1 MYSNQMDGK
10 TIIPIDR
17 INEWEVNARSREI
30 KKEDF
35 YLLREK
41 LEKKSQYKPLIVTPN
56 TVVSDPSGDPV
67 EAYICLAGNH
77 RLRAYKDMGV
87 EEVWVTIVKFVQK
100 EDGLFYA
107 ERDGVL
113 EKERYITLED
123 GMLDWALTDNEEF
136 ASYDKE
142 FFANEATNYNLD
154 WSKYLIS
161 PEPSI
166 KLSTIMDKYK
176 LGDDNSNEDKGGAP
190 KDVTC
195 PNCGTQFQPAYD
207 EANH

>member
-1 MYSNQMDGK
+1 MDGK
-10 TIIPIDR
+10 TMIPTDR

-30 KKEDF
+30 SKEDY

-41 LEKKSQYKPLIVTPN
+41 LEKKSQYKPLIVTPAS
-56 TVVSDPSGDPV
+56 TPTDIDGMPLVT
-67 EAYICLAGNH
+67 YICLAGNH

-87 EEVWVTIVKFVQK
+87 EEVWVTIITFVQK

-142 FFANEATNYNLD
+142 FFANEASNYNLD
-154 WSKYLIS
+154 WNKYLIS
-161 PEPSI
+161 DTPHVR
-166 KLSTIMDKYK
+166 LSTIMDKYK
-176 LGDDNSNEDKGGAP
+176 LTGDEQQNDNDGP
-190 KDVTC
+190 KEVEC
-195 PNCGTQFQPAYD
+195 PECHARFTPKYD
-207 EANH
+207 AANN